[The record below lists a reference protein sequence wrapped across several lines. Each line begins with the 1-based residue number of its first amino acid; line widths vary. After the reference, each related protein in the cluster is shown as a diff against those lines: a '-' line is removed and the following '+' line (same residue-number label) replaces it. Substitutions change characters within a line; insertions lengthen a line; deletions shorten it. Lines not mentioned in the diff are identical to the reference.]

1 MKLNTIPEMQEM
13 ADQVRRDILRMVHAV
28 QSGHPGGSLGCT
40 EFLIGLYFNHM
51 RHDPKTWSMD
61 GKEQDL
67 FFLSNGHISPVFYSV
82 LARSGYFPIEEL
94 ATFRRINSRLQGH
107 PATKEGLPGVR
118 VASGSLGQ
126 GMSVAIGA
134 ALAKKL
140 NGDKHI
146 VYTLHGDGE
155 LQEGQIWEAVI
166 YAAAKNVD
174 NIICTIDRNM
184 QQIDGPTEKVMSLGD
199 IRSKFEAFG
208 WIVLEMQGHDYVSVL
223 NTLDMARGATYRGKP
238 ICIVM
243 HTDMGRGVD
252 FMQGTHDWHGKAPN
266 DEQFARAM
274 AQLEITRYL
283 DY

>member
-1 MKLNTIPEMQEM
+1 MKLATIPEMQEM

-28 QSGHPGGSLGCT
+28 QSGHPGGSMGCT
-40 EFLIGLYFNHM
+40 EFFISLYFNHL
-51 RHDPKTWSMD
+51 RHDPKTWTMD

-67 FFLSNGHISPVFYSV
+67 FFLSNGHISPVWYSV
-82 LARSGYFPIEEL
+82 LARSGYFSVDEL
-94 ATFRRINSRLQGH
+94 ATFRKINSRLQGH
-107 PATKEGLPGVR
+107 PGTKEGLPGVR

-134 ALAKKL
+134 AQAKKL

-166 YAAAKNVD
+166 YAAAKKVD
-174 NIICTIDRNM
+174 NMICTIDRNM
-184 QQIDGPTEKVMSLGD
+184 QQIDGPTEKVMSLGEL
-199 IRSKFEAFG
+199 RPKFEAFG
-208 WIVLEMQGHDYVSVL
+208 WLVLEMNGHDYVEVL
-223 NTLDMARGATYRGKP
+223 NTLETARRATYRGKP
-238 ICIVM
+238 IAIIM

-252 FMQGTHDWHGKAPN
+252 FMQGTHEWHGKAPN

-274 AQLEITRYL
+274 AQIPVTRFL